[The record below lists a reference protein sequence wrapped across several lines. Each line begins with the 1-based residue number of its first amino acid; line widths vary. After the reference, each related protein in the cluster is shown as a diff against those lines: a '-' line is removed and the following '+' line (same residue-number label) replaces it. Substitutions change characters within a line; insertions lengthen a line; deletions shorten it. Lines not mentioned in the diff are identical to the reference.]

1 MKVGI
6 VGTGL
11 MGLPMALR
19 LQGQTLADDAAS
31 PVEVIAWNRTGK
43 KLEPLIEAGVAIASS
58 PADLFQQADV
68 IILMLSDVVAI
79 RELLFPAEIPADAP
93 STDLPA
99 EEGEG
104 ATPPLHSYTFIQMG
118 TIAPSESRDLLSDI
132 LAAGGDYL
140 EAPVLGSIPQVKSGR
155 LQVMMG
161 GTVAQFDEWR
171 SLLQLLG
178 EPLYIGMVGSAA
190 ALKLALNQLIGSLT
204 TAFAQSL
211 RFVQQQEVPVD
222 TFMAVLRESALF
234 APTFDKKLERML
246 DQNFE
251 NPNFPSKH
259 LLKDIRL
266 FLQEARA
273 EGLRVDSVEGVRQI
287 LEATCNQGL
296 ADADYSALSA
306 VLQFSETDETSPK
319 E

>member
-1 MKVGI
+1 
-6 VGTGL
+6 
-11 MGLPMALR
+11 MGLPMARR
-19 LQGQTLADDAAS
+19 LHGKTLADERGS
-31 PVEVIAWNRTGK
+31 TVEVIAWNRTAE
-43 KLEPLIEAGVAIASS
+43 KLEPLREAGMAIAPS
-58 PADLFQQADV
+58 PAELFQQADV
-68 IILMLSDVVAI
+68 SILMLSDVAAI
-79 RELLFPAEIPADAP
+79 REVLFPAEASEDRENET
-93 STDLPA
+93 S
-99 EEGEG
+99 
-104 ATPPLHSYTFIQMG
+104 LHNCTFIQMG
-118 TIAPSESRDLLSDI
+118 TIAPSESRELLSDI

-140 EAPVLGSIPQVKSGR
+140 EAPVLGSIPQVESGT
-155 LQVMMG
+155 LQVMVG
-161 GTVAQFDEWR
+161 GMVAQLEEWR

-178 EPLYIGMVGSAA
+178 EPMYVGMVGSAA

-222 TFMAVLRESALF
+222 TFMAILRESALF
-234 APTFDKKLERML
+234 APTFDKKLARMV

-259 LLKDIRL
+259 LLKDVRL

-273 EGLRVDSVEGVRQI
+273 EGLRVDSLEGVRQI

-306 VLQFSETDETSPK
+306 VLQFSETDETPSG

>member
-11 MGLPMALR
+11 MGLSMALR
-19 LQGQTLADDAAS
+19 LQGQTLADEAAS
-31 PVEVIAWNRTGK
+31 PVEIIAWNRTGE
-43 KLEPLIEAGVAIASS
+43 KLEPLQEAGVAIASG
-58 PADLFQQADV
+58 PNDLFQQADV
-68 IILMLSDVVAI
+68 IVLMLSDLAAI
-79 RELLFPAEIPADAP
+79 RELLFPADTPTGD
-93 STDLPA
+93 SD
-99 EEGEG
+99 EEM
-104 ATPPLHSYTFIQMG
+104 PPLQSCTFIQMG
-118 TIAPSESRDLLSDI
+118 TIAPSESRQLLSDI

-140 EAPVLGSIPQVKSGR
+140 EAPVLGSIPQVKAGT
-155 LQVMMG
+155 LQVMVG

-178 EPLYIGMVGSAA
+178 EPLYVGMVGSAA

-234 APTFDKKLERML
+234 APTFDKKLDRML

-306 VLQFSETDETSPK
+306 VLQFSETDETPSG